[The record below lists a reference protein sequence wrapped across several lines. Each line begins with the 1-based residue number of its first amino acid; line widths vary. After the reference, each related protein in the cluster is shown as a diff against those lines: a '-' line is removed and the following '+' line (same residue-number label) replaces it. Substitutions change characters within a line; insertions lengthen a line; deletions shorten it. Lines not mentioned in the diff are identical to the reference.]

1 MAKFILIAYDAADFG
16 GDITPDEM
24 QAIIA
29 RYMAWTGDLAQRGK
43 LVLGEKLADGGGK
56 TVTKSGGSIAV
67 ADGPFTEAKEVIG
80 GFWIV
85 ECADEAEAIAIA
97 ASCPHAEHARVGVQ
111 PIEAVG

>member
-1 MAKFILIAYDAADFG
+1 MAKFILIAYDPADFG
-16 GDITPDEM
+16 SDISPDEM

-29 RYMAWTGDLAQRGK
+29 RYMQWTGDLAQRGK
-43 LVLGEKLADGGGK
+43 LVAGEKLVDGGGK
-56 TVTKSGGSIAV
+56 TVTKAAGSVAV

-97 ASCPHAEHARVGVQ
+97 ATCPHAEHARVGVQ
-111 PIEAVG
+111 AVEAM

>member
-1 MAKFILIAYDAADFG
+1 MAKFLLIAYDAAEFG
-16 GDITPDEM
+16 GEVTPDEM

-29 RYMAWTGDLAQRGK
+29 RYMAWTGDLAERGK
-43 LVLGEKLADGGGK
+43 LVLGEKIADGGGK
-56 TVTKSGGSIAV
+56 TVTLSGGAV
-67 ADGPFTEAKEVIG
+67 AVAAGPHTDANEVIG

-111 PIEAVG
+111 AIEAVG